1 MKGMKCMRFDKFFK
15 FPLFFIPWVL
25 LLLVMLAEL
34 YTAHYLWAHHIRI
47 WGMSFGITFFLF
59 CFPGLSAL
67 YITKRIVLYY
77 GDKLLIKL
85 TPLTYRRDNLFDLI
99 KTLKTGN
106 TDYIKGLIIDIF
118 ITTFNMICISFLP
131 CGFLYMTFILYD
143 FLARYWG
150 LPTGLFL

>member
-1 MKGMKCMRFDKFFK
+1 MRFDKFFK
-15 FPLFFIPWVL
+15 FPLFFITWFFL
-25 LLLVMLAEL
+25 LLIMLAEL
-34 YTAHYLWAHHIRI
+34 YAVHYLWVHHIRI
-47 WGMSFGITFFLF
+47 WGMSFWITLFLF

-106 TDYIKGLIIDIF
+106 TDYVKGLIIDIF
-118 ITTFNMICISFLP
+118 ITPFNIICISFLP

>member
-1 MKGMKCMRFDKFFK
+1 MRFDKFFK

-34 YTAHYLWAHHIRI
+34 YTAHYLWI
-47 WGMSFGITFFLF
+47 WGMSFWITLFLF

-85 TPLTYRRDNLFDLI
+85 TPLTYRRDNLFDLV

-118 ITTFNMICISFLP
+118 ITTFNIICISFLP

-143 FLARYWG
+143 FLARYRG

>member
-1 MKGMKCMRFDKFFK
+1 MRFDKF
-15 FPLFFIPWVL
+15 PLFFTPWVL

-34 YTAHYLWAHHIRI
+34 YAAHYLWAHHIRI

-77 GDKLLIKL
+77 EDKLLIKL
-85 TPLTYRRDNLFDLI
+85 TPLTYRLDNLFHLI

-106 TDYIKGLIIDIF
+106 TDYVKGLIIDIF
-118 ITTFNMICISFLP
+118 ITTFNIICISFLP
-131 CGFLYMTFILYD
+131 CGFYI
-143 FLARYWG
+143 
-150 LPTGLFL
+150 

>member
-1 MKGMKCMRFDKFFK
+1 MRFDKFFK
-15 FPLFFIPWVL
+15 FPLFFITWFFL
-25 LLLVMLAEL
+25 LLIMLAEL
-34 YTAHYLWAHHIRI
+34 YAVHYLWVHHIRI
-47 WGMSFGITFFLF
+47 WGMSFWITLFLF
-59 CFPGLSAL
+59 CIPGLSAL

-77 GDKLLIKL
+77 EDKLLIKL

-106 TDYIKGLIIDIF
+106 TDYVKGLIIDIF
-118 ITTFNMICISFLP
+118 ITTFNIICISCLP

-143 FLARYWG
+143 FLARYLG

>member
-1 MKGMKCMRFDKFFK
+1 MRFDKFFK
-15 FPLFFIPWVL
+15 FPLFFITWFFL
-25 LLLVMLAEL
+25 LLIMLAKL
-34 YTAHYLWAHHIRI
+34 YAVHYLWVHHIRI
-47 WGMSFGITFFLF
+47 WGMSFWITLFLF
-59 CFPGLSAL
+59 CIPGLSAL

-77 GDKLLIKL
+77 EDKLLIKL

-106 TDYIKGLIIDIF
+106 IDYVKGLIIDIF
-118 ITTFNMICISFLP
+118 ITPFNIICISFLP

-143 FLARYWG
+143 FLARYRG

>member
-1 MKGMKCMRFDKFFK
+1 MKCMRFDKFFK
-15 FPLFFIPWVL
+15 FPLFFITWFFL
-25 LLLVMLAEL
+25 LLIMLAEL
-34 YTAHYLWAHHIRI
+34 YAVHYLWVHHIRI
-47 WGMSFGITFFLF
+47 WGMSFWITLFLF
-59 CFPGLSAL
+59 CIPGLSAL

-77 GDKLLIKL
+77 EDKLLIKL

-99 KTLKTGN
+99 TP
-106 TDYIKGLIIDIF
+106 
-118 ITTFNMICISFLP
+118 FNIICISFLP

>member
-1 MKGMKCMRFDKFFK
+1 MRFDKFFK
-15 FPLFFIPWVL
+15 FPLFFITWFFL
-25 LLLVMLAEL
+25 LLIMLAEL
-34 YTAHYLWAHHIRI
+34 YAVHYLWVHHIRI
-47 WGMSFGITFFLF
+47 WGMSFWITLFLF
-59 CFPGLSAL
+59 CIPGLSAL

-77 GDKLLIKL
+77 EDKLLIKL

-106 TDYIKGLIIDIF
+106 TDYVKGLIIDSF
-118 ITTFNMICISFLP
+118 ITPFNIICISFLP